1 VTLPSTEEVV
11 EEVTALAGDQ
21 REFLRDVARN
31 DLYTLTKG
39 ILGYQDVN
47 PETHGAFCRYI
58 QDEEKRRRL
67 GLMPRSHLKTTIATV
82 ADPIRLVLKEPD
94 ETRLLIAGE
103 TATTAEKILS
113 EVKGHW
119 EKNKLLRALF
129 PELVPTRLA
138 GPGVKWSNSIA
149 SIVRNRDYK
158 EGNWNTVGVG
168 GTVVGSHFNR
178 IKCDDLIGLEAFRSP
193 AAMAAAIQW
202 VSNIEPLLID
212 QHNDIIDY
220 IGTRWSRTDLYAFI
234 MRYYGD
240 RMAVFVREA
249 IENGAII
256 FPQKHTMEAYET
268 MQRETPLIWY
278 AQYQNNPLA
287 GGQNDFPVGG
297 IQTFTFNLDGDVVLF
312 KDGRRVTWRLDQL
325 DRVICADPNSG
336 SKMAEDPAAI
346 VVSGITPDDDVVVL
360 DSWSDRVSPSAFV
373 DKIFEKWQRWR
384 PRVVGIEKAGQ
395 QNTQHYFEK
404 KAEELD
410 IYIRVVPL
418 RPKNRNKVERIRTA
432 LEPLLRSK
440 RIYMLSTQTT
450 LRRTADE
457 FPDTHPIDELDAL
470 AYGKEEGMWRKPYR
484 SEDLE
489 ENEKILRL
497 IVNRRNRRT
506 GY

>member
-168 GTVVGSHFNR
+168 GTVVG
-178 IKCDDLIGLEAFRSP
+178 
-193 AAMAAAIQW
+193 
-202 VSNIEPLLID
+202 V
-212 QHNDIIDY
+212 
-220 IGTRWSRTDLYAFI
+220 
-234 MRYYGD
+234 
-240 RMAVFVREA
+240 
-249 IENGAII
+249 
-256 FPQKHTMEAYET
+256 
-268 MQRETPLIWY
+268 
-278 AQYQNNPLA
+278 
-287 GGQNDFPVGG
+287 
-297 IQTFTFNLDGDVVLF
+297 
-312 KDGRRVTWRLDQL
+312 
-325 DRVICADPNSG
+325 
-336 SKMAEDPAAI
+336 
-346 VVSGITPDDDVVVL
+346 
-360 DSWSDRVSPSAFV
+360 
-373 DKIFEKWQRWR
+373 
-384 PRVVGIEKAGQ
+384 GQ
-395 QNTQHYFEK
+395 Q
-404 KAEELD
+404 
-410 IYIRVVPL
+410 
-418 RPKNRNKVERIRTA
+418 
-432 LEPLLRSK
+432 
-440 RIYMLSTQTT
+440 
-450 LRRTADE
+450 
-457 FPDTHPIDELDAL
+457 
-470 AYGKEEGMWRKPYR
+470 YR
-484 SEDLE
+484 A
-489 ENEKILRL
+489 
-497 IVNRRNRRT
+497 T
-506 GY
+506 PH

>member
-240 RMAVFVREA
+240 RMAVFVRAA

-410 IYIRVVPL
+410 IYIRVIPL